1 MRAAADGAAA
11 IVRATTHLEAAPLV
25 PELRLHLAADAI
37 EAWEQAERLT
47 GRRLPPPYWAVA
59 WPGSQ
64 ALARHVLDH
73 AFLVVGRRVLDFASG
88 CGLAAI
94 AAAVAGAREVLASD
108 LDPLAA
114 AAQRLNAST
123 SGVELATT
131 TDDLVG
137 RELPDV
143 DVVLAGDVCYERG
156 PSARIAAWLRALA
169 IRGATVLLADPG
181 RTFAPTDDLEPL
193 ATYVVAT
200 SRTLERAERTPT
212 TVWRVLA
219 SGG

>member
-1 MRAAADGAAA
+1 
-11 IVRATTHLEAAPLV
+11 
-25 PELRLHLAADAI
+25 
-37 EAWEQAERLT
+37 
-47 GRRLPPPYWAVA
+47 VA

-73 AFLVVGRRVLDFASG
+73 PFLVANRRVLDFASG

-114 AAQRLNAST
+114 AAQRLNAAA
-123 SGVELATT
+123 SGVELSVT

-137 RELPDV
+137 QDLRNV

-156 PSARIAAWLRALA
+156 PSARISAWLRALA
-169 IRGATVLLADPG
+169 HRGATVLLADPG
-181 RTFAPTDDLEPL
+181 RTFTPSDDLEVL
-193 ATYVVAT
+193 GTYVVPT
-200 SRTLERAERTPT
+200 SRSLERAERTPT
-212 TVWRVLA
+212 TVWRMLP
-219 SGG
+219 SG

>member
-1 MRAAADGAAA
+1 MSARAASLEA
-11 IVRATTHLEAAPLV
+11 IVRATASPGRAPLV
-25 PELRLHLAADAI
+25 HELRVHLADDAI
-37 EAWEQAERLT
+37 DAWERAERLA
-47 GRRLPPPYWAVA
+47 GERLAPPYWAVA

-73 AFLVVGRRVLDFASG
+73 PFLVANRRVLDFASG

-114 AAQRLNAST
+114 TAQRLNAAA
-123 SGVELATT
+123 SGVELTVT

-137 RELPDV
+137 QELPDV

-156 PSARIAAWLRALA
+156 PSARISAWLRALA
-169 IRGATVLLADPG
+169 ARGATVLLADPG
-181 RTFAPTDDLEPL
+181 RTFTPSDDLEVL
-193 ATYVVAT
+193 ATYVVPT
-200 SRTLERAERTPT
+200 SLGLERAERTPT
-212 TVWRVLA
+212 TVWRMLP
-219 SGG
+219 SG